1 MDEQNQNRNKFR
13 GDFNRDQVE
22 VSLDKFIDVL
32 NELNSLKLQIREKE
46 LVEQSN
52 KFRKGI
58 ALANMIDKWRIFPRI
73 FISVYLYL
81 LYHSSMWF
89 MALEN
94 PTTDQFGLVSVIIG
108 AGAAWFGLYV
118 RSKGD
123 GEKDG

>member
-52 KFRKGI
+52 KFKKGI

-73 FISVYLYL
+73 FISVYLFL
-81 LYHSSMWF
+81 LYESTVWF

-123 GEKDG
+123 GDKDD

>member
-1 MDEQNQNRNKFR
+1 MDEKNPNRNRFQ

-22 VSLDKFIDVL
+22 VSLDKFIEVL
-32 NELNSLKLQIREKE
+32 NELNQLKLQIREKE
-46 LVEQSN
+46 LQEQSN

-58 ALANMIDKWRIFPRI
+58 ALARMIDRWRIFPRI

-81 LYHSSMWF
+81 LYQSSMWF

-123 GEKDG
+123 GEKSD

>member
-1 MDEQNQNRNKFR
+1 MDEQNQNRNRFH

-73 FISVYLYL
+73 FISVYLFL
-81 LYHSSMWF
+81 LYESTVWF
-89 MALEN
+89 MALET

-123 GEKDG
+123 GEKDD

>member
-1 MDEQNQNRNKFR
+1 MDNNDHDQNKFK
-13 GDFNRDQVE
+13 GSFKRDQVE

-32 NELNSLKLQIREKE
+32 NELNQLKIQIREKE
-46 LVEQSN
+46 LEEQSN
-52 KFRKGI
+52 KLKKGI
-58 ALANMIDKWRIFPRI
+58 EFAKIIDSWRIFPRI
-73 FISVYLYL
+73 FIGVYMYL
-81 LYHSSMWF
+81 LYESATWF
-89 MALEN
+89 MTLEN

>member
-1 MDEQNQNRNKFR
+1 MDEQNPKRNKFQ

-22 VSLDKFIDVL
+22 VSLDKFIEVL

-46 LVEQSN
+46 LQEQSN
-52 KFRKGI
+52 KFKKGI

-81 LYHSSMWF
+81 LYQSTMWF